1 MSTKLKPFRLKILS
15 KFAKIQSLKILD
27 IGSGSHSSTITKKW
41 LPKCHYTGV
50 DRDVSYDNTAE
61 DIQNMD
67 AFFQLDLTL
76 LDYAKIPNDTY
87 DVIIMSHV
95 IEHLHNG
102 DKVLPLLFTKLKK
115 GGLFY
120 IEFPCEAS
128 ASFPSKKETLNF
140 FDDDT
145 HVRIYSIKE
154 VANIFMNE
162 GFKVKMAGKNRSWI
176 NIVLMPIKILLQRI
190 TKGYVRGGVYWDYY
204 GFADYLIA
212 EKGCE
217 TIL

>member
-1 MSTKLKPFRLKILS
+1 
-15 KFAKIQSLKILD
+15 
-27 IGSGSHSSTITKKW
+27 
-41 LPKCHYTGV
+41 V
-50 DRDVSYDNTAE
+50 DRDVNYDNTAD
-61 DIQNMD
+61 DIQAMD
-67 AFFQLDLTL
+67 DFIQLDLTEL
-76 LDYAKIPNDTY
+76 NFEKIPDDSY

-102 DKVLPLLFTKLKK
+102 DQVLPLLFKKLKK

-154 VANIFMNE
+154 VANIFMQEN
-162 GFKVKMAGKNRSWI
+162 FVVKAAGKNRSWV
-176 NIVLMPIKILLQRI
+176 NIALMPIKIPLQLL
-190 TKGYVRGGVYWDYY
+190 TKGYVRGGVYWDWY
-204 GFADYLIA
+204 GFADYVFA
-212 EKGCE
+212 EKVR
-217 TIL
+217 

>member
-1 MSTKLKPFRLKILS
+1 MSTKLKPFRLKTIG
-15 KFAKIQSLKILD
+15 KYTDNKDLKVLD

-41 LPKCHYTGV
+41 WPNCHYTGV
-50 DRDVSYDNTAE
+50 DRDVSYDNTEE
-61 DIQNMD
+61 DVQNMD
-67 AFFQLDLTL
+67 EFFQLDLTA
-76 LDYAKIPNDTY
+76 LDYSQIPDDTY

-95 IEHLHNG
+95 IEHLYNG
-102 DKVLPLLFTKLKK
+102 DKVLPLLFKKLKK

-145 HVRIYSIKE
+145 HVRIWSIKE

-162 GFKVKMAGKNRSWI
+162 GFNVKMAGKNRSWI
-176 NIVLMPIKILLQRI
+176 NIALMPIKIPLQLL
-190 TKGYVRGGVYWDYY
+190 TKGYVRGGVYWDWY

-212 EKGCE
+212 EKG
-217 TIL
+217 

>member
-1 MSTKLKPFRLKILS
+1 MSTKLKPFRLKTIG
-15 KFAKIQSLKILD
+15 KYTDKKDLKILD

-41 LPKCHYTGV
+41 LPQCHYTGV
-50 DRDVSYDNTAE
+50 DRDVSYDNTEE
-61 DIQNMD
+61 DIRNMD
-67 AFFQLDLTL
+67 EFFQLDLTEL
-76 LDYAKIPNDTY
+76 AFDAIPDDTY

-95 IEHLHNG
+95 IEHLNNG
-102 DKVLPLLFTKLKK
+102 DQVLPLLFQKLKK

-145 HVRIYSIKE
+145 HVRIWSIKE
-154 VANIFMNE
+154 VANIFMKGKFN
-162 GFKVKMAGKNRSWI
+162 VKMAGKNRSWI
-176 NIVLMPIKILLQRI
+176 NIALMPIKIPLQLI
-190 TKGYVRGGVYWDYY
+190 TKGYVRGGVYWDAY

-212 EKGCE
+212 EKG
-217 TIL
+217 

>member
-1 MSTKLKPFRLKILS
+1 MSTKLKPFRLKTIG
-15 KFAKIQSLKILD
+15 KHTDKKDLKILD

-41 LPKCHYTGV
+41 LPNCHYTGV
-50 DRDVSYDNTAE
+50 DRDVSYDNTE
-61 DIQNMD
+61 DDIKNMD
-67 AFFQLDLTL
+67 EFFQLDLTEL
-76 LDYAKIPNDTY
+76 EFGAIPNDTY

-102 DKVLPLLFTKLKK
+102 EQVLPLLFQKLKK

-120 IEFPCEAS
+120 LEFPCEAS

-145 HVRIYSIKE
+145 HVRIWSIKE
-154 VANIFMNE
+154 VANIFMKGRFN
-162 GFKVKMAGKNRSWI
+162 VKMTGKNRSWI
-176 NIVLMPIKILLQRI
+176 NIALMPIKIPIQLI
-190 TKGYVRGGVYWDYY
+190 AKGYVRGGVYWDAY

-212 EKGCE
+212 EKG
-217 TIL
+217 

>member
-1 MSTKLKPFRLKILS
+1 MSTKLKPFRLKIIG
-15 KFAKIQSLKILD
+15 KYTDKKELKILD

-67 AFFQLDLTL
+67 EFFQLDLTEL
-76 LDYAKIPNDTY
+76 EYSAIPDDTY
-87 DVIIMSHV
+87 DVVIMSHV
-95 IEHLHNG
+95 IEHLYNG
-102 DKVLPLLFTKLKK
+102 DKVLQLLFKKLKK

-145 HVRIYSIKE
+145 HVRIWSIKE
-154 VANIFMNE
+154 VANIFMDSSFN
-162 GFKVKMAGKNRSWI
+162 VKKAGKNRSWI
-176 NIVLMPIKILLQRI
+176 NIALMPIKIPLQLI
-190 TKGYVRGGVYWDYY
+190 TKGYVRGGVYWDAF
-204 GFADYLIA
+204 GFADYLLA
-212 EKGCE
+212 EKA
-217 TIL
+217 

>member
-1 MSTKLKPFRLKILS
+1 MSTKLKPFRLKTLG
-15 KFAKIQSLKILD
+15 KFTDTKDLKILD

-41 LPKCHYTGV
+41 LPNCQYTGV
-50 DRDVSYDNTAE
+50 DRDVSYDNTEE

-67 AFFQLDLTL
+67 EFFQLDLTE
-76 LDYAKIPNDTY
+76 LDYSKIPDDTY

-95 IEHLHNG
+95 IEHLYNG
-102 DKVLPLLFTKLKK
+102 DKVLPLLFKKLKK

-145 HVRIYSIKE
+145 HVRIWSIKE
-154 VANIFMNE
+154 VANIFMSK

-176 NIVLMPIKILLQRI
+176 NIALMPIKIPLQLI
-190 TKGYVRGGVYWDYY
+190 TKGYVRGGVYWDWY
-204 GFADYLIA
+204 GFADYLVA
-212 EKGCE
+212 EKG
-217 TIL
+217 

>member
-1 MSTKLKPFRLKILS
+1 MSTKLKPFRLKTIG
-15 KFAKIQSLKILD
+15 KYTDKKDLKVLD

-41 LPKCHYTGV
+41 LPMCHYTGV
-50 DRDVSYDNTAE
+50 DRDVSYDNTEE
-61 DIQNMD
+61 DVQNMD
-67 AFFQLDLTL
+67 EFFQLDLTE
-76 LDYAKIPNDTY
+76 LDYSAIPDETY

-95 IEHLHNG
+95 IEHLYNG
-102 DKVLPLLFTKLKK
+102 DKVLPLLFKKLKK

-145 HVRIYSIKE
+145 HVRIWSIKE
-154 VANIFMNE
+154 VANIFMDE
-162 GFKVKMAGKNRSWI
+162 KFHVKMVGKNRSWV
-176 NIVLMPIKILLQRI
+176 NIALMPIKIPLQLI
-190 TKGYVRGGVYWDYY
+190 TKGYVRGGVYWDWY

-212 EKGCE
+212 EKG
-217 TIL
+217 

>member
-1 MSTKLKPFRLKILS
+1 MSTKLKPFRLRTIGKYTD
-15 KFAKIQSLKILD
+15 KKDLKILD

-41 LPKCHYTGV
+41 LPACHYTGV
-50 DRDVSYDNTAE
+50 DRDVSYDNTEA

-67 AFFQLDLTL
+67 AFIQLDLTEL
-76 LDYAKIPNDTY
+76 QFDAIPNDAY

-102 DKVLPLLFTKLKK
+102 DKVLPLLFSKLKK

-145 HVRIYSIKE
+145 HVRIWSIKE
-154 VANIFMNE
+154 VANIFMQA
-162 GFKVKMAGKNRSWI
+162 GFKVKMAGKNRSWL
-176 NIVLMPIKILLQRI
+176 NILLMPIKIPLQLV
-190 TKGYVRGGVYWDYY
+190 TKGYVRGGVYWDWY
-204 GFADYLIA
+204 GFADYLVA
-212 EKGCE
+212 EKG
-217 TIL
+217 

>member
-1 MSTKLKPFRLKILS
+1 MSTKIKPFRLRTLGKYTQKS
-15 KFAKIQSLKILD
+15 DLKILD

-41 LPKCHYTGV
+41 LPNCHYTGV
-50 DRDVSYDNTAE
+50 DRDANYDNTPE
-61 DIQNMD
+61 DIKNMD
-67 AFFQLDLTL
+67 DFIQLDLTEL
-76 LDYAKIPNDTY
+76 EFEAIPDDTY

-95 IEHLHNG
+95 IEHLYNG
-102 DKVLPLLFTKLKK
+102 DKVLPLLFKKLKR

-145 HVRIYSIKE
+145 HVRIWSIKE

-162 GFKVKMAGKNRSWI
+162 GLSVKMAGKNRSWL
-176 NIVLMPIKILLQRI
+176 NIALMPIKIPLQLI
-190 TKGYVRGGVYWDYY
+190 TKGYVRGGVYWDWY

-212 EKGCE
+212 EKK
-217 TIL
+217 

>member
-1 MSTKLKPFRLKILS
+1 MSTKLKPFRLKTIG
-15 KFAKIQSLKILD
+15 KYTDKKDLKILD

-41 LPKCHYTGV
+41 LPQCHYTGV
-50 DRDVSYDNTAE
+50 DRDVSYDNTEE
-61 DIQNMD
+61 DIRNMD
-67 AFFQLDLTL
+67 EFFQLDLTEL
-76 LDYAKIPNDTY
+76 AFDAIPDDTY

-102 DKVLPLLFTKLKK
+102 DQVLPLLFQKLKK

-145 HVRIYSIKE
+145 HVRIWSIKE
-154 VANIFMNE
+154 VANIFMKGKFN
-162 GFKVKMAGKNRSWI
+162 VKMAGKNRSWI
-176 NIVLMPIKILLQRI
+176 NIALMPIKIPLQLI
-190 TKGYVRGGVYWDYY
+190 TKGYVRGGVYWDAY

-212 EKGCE
+212 EKG
-217 TIL
+217 

>member
-1 MSTKLKPFRLKILS
+1 MSTKLKPFRLKTIG
-15 KFAKIQSLKILD
+15 KYTDKKDLKILD

-50 DRDVSYDNTAE
+50 DRDVSYDNTEE

-67 AFFQLDLTL
+67 EFFQLDLTE
-76 LDYAKIPNDTY
+76 LDYSAIPDDTY

-95 IEHLHNG
+95 IEHLYNG
-102 DKVLPLLFTKLKK
+102 DKVLPLLFKKLKK

-145 HVRIYSIKE
+145 HVRIWSIKE
-154 VANIFMNE
+154 VANIFMRGRFN
-162 GFKVKMAGKNRSWI
+162 VKMAGKNRSRI
-176 NIVLMPIKILLQRI
+176 NIALMLIKIPLQLI
-190 TKGYVRGGVYWDYY
+190 TKGYVRGGVYWDVY

-212 EKGCE
+212 EKA
-217 TIL
+217 

>member
-1 MSTKLKPFRLKILS
+1 VSTKLKPFRLKTIG
-15 KFAKIQSLKILD
+15 KYTDKKDLKILD

-41 LPKCHYTGV
+41 LPQCHYTGV
-50 DRDVSYDNTAE
+50 DRDVSYDNTEE
-61 DIQNMD
+61 DIRNMD
-67 AFFQLDLTL
+67 EFFLLDLTEL
-76 LDYAKIPNDTY
+76 AFDAIPDDTY

-102 DKVLPLLFTKLKK
+102 DQVLPLLFQKLKK

-145 HVRIYSIKE
+145 HVRIWSIKE
-154 VANIFMNE
+154 VANIFMKGKFN
-162 GFKVKMAGKNRSWI
+162 VKMAGKNRSWI
-176 NIVLMPIKILLQRI
+176 NIALMPIKIPLQLI
-190 TKGYVRGGVYWDYY
+190 TKGYVRGGVYWDAY

-212 EKGCE
+212 EKG
-217 TIL
+217 

>member
-1 MSTKLKPFRLKILS
+1 M
-15 KFAKIQSLKILD
+15 D

-41 LPKCHYTGV
+41 LPQCHYTGV
-50 DRDVSYDNTAE
+50 DRDVSYDNTEE
-61 DIQNMD
+61 DIRNMD
-67 AFFQLDLTL
+67 EFFQLDLTEL
-76 LDYAKIPNDTY
+76 AFDAIPDDTY

-102 DKVLPLLFTKLKK
+102 DQVLPLLFQKLKK

-145 HVRIYSIKE
+145 HVRIWSIKE
-154 VANIFMNE
+154 VANIFMKGKFN
-162 GFKVKMAGKNRSWI
+162 VKMAGKNRSWI
-176 NIVLMPIKILLQRI
+176 NIALMPIKIPLQLI
-190 TKGYVRGGVYWDYY
+190 TKGYVRGGVYWDAY

-212 EKGCE
+212 EKG
-217 TIL
+217 

>member
-1 MSTKLKPFRLKILS
+1 MSTKLKPFRLRTIGRHTDK
-15 KFAKIQSLKILD
+15 KDLKILD

-41 LPKCHYTGV
+41 LPNCHYTGV
-50 DRDVSYDNTAE
+50 DRDVSYDNTEE
-61 DIQNMD
+61 DIRNMD
-67 AFFQLDLTL
+67 EFFQLNLTEL
-76 LDYAKIPNDTY
+76 EYGAIPDDTY

-102 DKVLPLLFTKLKK
+102 EQVLPLLFQKLKK

-120 IEFPCEAS
+120 IEFPTEAS

-145 HVRIYSIKE
+145 HVRIWSIKE
-154 VANIFMNE
+154 VANIFMK
-162 GFKVKMAGKNRSWI
+162 GRFKVKMAGKNRSWI
-176 NIVLMPIKILLQRI
+176 NIALMPVKIPLQLI
-190 TKGYVRGGVYWDYY
+190 TKGYVRGGVYWDWY

-212 EKGCE
+212 EKS
-217 TIL
+217 

>member
-1 MSTKLKPFRLKILS
+1 MSNKLKPFRLKTIG
-15 KFAKIQSLKILD
+15 KYTDKKDLKILD

-41 LPKCHYTGV
+41 LPQCHYTGV
-50 DRDVSYDNTAE
+50 DRDVSYDNTEE
-61 DIQNMD
+61 DIRNMD
-67 AFFQLDLTL
+67 EFFQLDLTEL
-76 LDYAKIPNDTY
+76 AYDAIPDDTY

-102 DKVLPLLFTKLKK
+102 DQVLPLLFQKLKK

-145 HVRIYSIKE
+145 HVRIWSIKE
-154 VANIFMNE
+154 VANIFMKGKFN
-162 GFKVKMAGKNRSWI
+162 VKMAGKNRSWI
-176 NIVLMPIKILLQRI
+176 NIALMPIKIPLQLI
-190 TKGYVRGGVYWDYY
+190 TKGYVRGGVYWDAY

-212 EKGCE
+212 EKG
-217 TIL
+217 

>member
-1 MSTKLKPFRLKILS
+1 VSTKLKPFRLKTIG
-15 KFAKIQSLKILD
+15 KYTDKKDLKILD

-41 LPKCHYTGV
+41 LPQCHYTGV
-50 DRDVSYDNTAE
+50 DRDVSYDNTEE
-61 DIQNMD
+61 DIRNMD
-67 AFFQLDLTL
+67 EFFQLDLTEL
-76 LDYAKIPNDTY
+76 AFDAIPDDTY

-102 DKVLPLLFTKLKK
+102 DQVLPLLFQKLKK

-145 HVRIYSIKE
+145 HVRIWSIKE
-154 VANIFMNE
+154 VANIFMKGKFN
-162 GFKVKMAGKNRSWI
+162 VKMAGKNRSWI
-176 NIVLMPIKILLQRI
+176 NIALMPIKIPLQLI
-190 TKGYVRGGVYWDYY
+190 TKGYVRGGVYWDAY

-212 EKGCE
+212 EKG
-217 TIL
+217 

>member
-1 MSTKLKPFRLKILS
+1 MSTKLKPFRLKTIG
-15 KFAKIQSLKILD
+15 KYTDKKDLKILD

-50 DRDVSYDNTAE
+50 DRDVSYDNTEE

-67 AFFQLDLTL
+67 EFFQLDLTE
-76 LDYAKIPNDTY
+76 LDYSAIPDDTY

-95 IEHLHNG
+95 IEHLYNG
-102 DKVLPLLFTKLKK
+102 DKVLPLLFKKLKK

-145 HVRIYSIKE
+145 HVRIWSIKE
-154 VANIFMNE
+154 VANIFMDGKFN
-162 GFKVKMAGKNRSWI
+162 VKMAGKNRSWI
-176 NIVLMPIKILLQRI
+176 NIALMPIKIPLQLI
-190 TKGYVRGGVYWDYY
+190 TKGYVRGGVYWDAY

-212 EKGCE
+212 EKG
-217 TIL
+217 

>member
-1 MSTKLKPFRLKILS
+1 MSTKFKPFRLKTIS
-15 KFAKIQSLKILD
+15 KYTQQKDLKILD

-50 DRDVSYDNTAE
+50 DRDVSYDNTQE
-61 DIQNMD
+61 DIDNMD
-67 AFFQLDLTL
+67 EFFQLDLTE
-76 LDYAKIPNDTY
+76 LDYTAIPNNTY

-102 DKVLPLLFTKLKK
+102 EQVLPLLFQKLKK

-128 ASFPSKKETLNF
+128 ATFPSKKETLNF

-145 HVRIYSIKE
+145 HVRIWSIKE
-154 VANIFMNE
+154 VANIFMK
-162 GFKVKMAGKNRSWI
+162 GRFRVKMAGKNRSWL
-176 NIVLMPIKILLQRI
+176 NLALMPIKIPLQLI
-190 TKGYVRGGVYWDYY
+190 TKGYVRGGVYWDAY

-212 EKGCE
+212 EKG
-217 TIL
+217 